1 MNMTTN
7 LRTMDVIP
15 VIVNIVAGESA
26 FDKSCEEEMSEI
38 SSKEYPVRVK
48 KKISGKG
55 GWKIIATSDERKR
68 QMQLVDKDVSAL
80 LALEKET
87 SLQTTTQSSHF

>member
-1 MNMTTN
+1 MTTN

-26 FDKSCEEEMSEI
+26 FDKSCDEEMSEM

-48 KKISGKG
+48 KKIR
-55 GWKIIATSDERKR
+55 ERRVENNRYQR
-68 QMQLVDKDVSAL
+68 QKKKANAIS
-80 LALEKET
+80 
-87 SLQTTTQSSHF
+87 